1 MEVDARGGQGIQQG
15 DNNRMWNLFVNLGL
29 PPALSRALVLLIVV
43 ALLGGGTWAVA
54 SWVLPWLA
62 PTYRTQFLIDT
73 TAEEPE
79 SIARSLRQ
87 AVQNAGDQDSLALRG
102 FGGECGSPDNTTQLV
117 DFGTGNRQEIT
128 QAAGQ
133 RRGGRPTL
141 LRGVVEAVADFSGPF
156 TLRATQVNRIILVT
170 RHGTDACDEDTAF
183 VGKEIKDRL
192 AAAGLTIE
200 LRLVGYQLP
209 AEQRDRLKRIAGG
222 AGAPEPLFAADQ
234 AGLDAALEFV
244 TNTEP
249 VLRYA
254 KEIVDILNPT
264 VERVNTAATATVDGR
279 LDLAETTL
287 AEARESAGQT
297 GLRFDGLRDRART
310 QQTQDLQRQA
320 DTLRAQ
326 LDRIL
331 AAANGL
337 LATARSAESL
347 DPGLTAFRGLAA
359 DYNAKVTSMN
369 KAIAA
374 LRATAPAAPR

>member
-1 MEVDARGGQGIQQG
+1 MEVDARGSQGIQHG

-43 ALLGGGTWAVA
+43 ALLGGGTWAVV

-102 FGGECGSPDNTTQLV
+102 FGGECGAPDNTTQLV

-209 AEQRDRLKRIAGG
+209 GEQRDRLKRIAGG

-264 VERVNTAATATVDGR
+264 VERVNTAAAATTDGR
-279 LDLAETTL
+279 LDLAESTL

-297 GLRFDGLRDRART
+297 GPRFDGLRDRART
-310 QQTQDLQRQA
+310 QQAQDLQRQA
-320 DTLRAQ
+320 DVLRAQ

-331 AAANGL
+331 AAATNL
-337 LATARSAESL
+337 LATARSAQSL